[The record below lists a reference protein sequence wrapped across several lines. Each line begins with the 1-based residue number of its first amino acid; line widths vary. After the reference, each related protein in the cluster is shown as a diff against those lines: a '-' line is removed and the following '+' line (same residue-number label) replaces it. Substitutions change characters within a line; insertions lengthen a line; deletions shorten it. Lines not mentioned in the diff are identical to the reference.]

1 MQRQGILVGRGRW
14 PRWGRVPVLL
24 AGLLALP
31 AQAEDLLAIFSQAR
45 EADPVYRAAAA
56 ERLATLE
63 ARPQARALLLPS
75 LNISASYNEV
85 NEDLTVTAFGS
96 PGARSYPVT
105 RYTLNLNQAIYH
117 HDYFAQLR
125 QAEAQV
131 AQAEIRFRDAMQDL
145 VLRTASAYFD
155 VLAAKDDLVF
165 AVAEKKAIGEQL
177 HQTRQRFNVGLTAI
191 TDVHEAQARYDQA
204 VAREIAARNA
214 LEVAQEVL
222 RELTG
227 SLPEE
232 LAVLSPGAPLLNP
245 EPDDIEAWETRALE
259 QNLGLLSAFKDMD
272 IALAEVSRQRAG
284 HLPSLDLV
292 ASWGYSDTG
301 GIFFREATETRI
313 GLQLNI
319 PLYAGGGVSSA
330 LRQALHRHEAARQR
344 LEAARRNTVRE
355 VRSAFL
361 SVLSGISQVKALK
374 QARASSQTALEATRA
389 GFEVGTRTAVDV
401 LNSQRELY
409 LAERNY
415 ARARYDYLLA
425 TLRLKQAAGILAEA
439 DIAQING
446 WLE

>member
-1 MQRQGILVGRGRW
+1 MTVKRMIHAMARW
-14 PRWGRVPVLL
+14 PWLVL
-24 AGLLALP
+24 GLLLTTQVQ
-31 AQAEDLLAIFSQAR
+31 AQDLLGIFRQAR

-63 ARPQARALLLPS
+63 ARPQARALLLPNLS
-75 LNISASYNEV
+75 ISASYTDIR
-85 NEDLTVTAFGS
+85 EDLSVTAFGT
-96 PGARSYPVT
+96 PGVQTYDST
-105 RYTLNLNQAIYH
+105 RYSLNLNQAIYH

-145 VLRTASAYFD
+145 LLRTATAYFD
-155 VLAAKDDLVF
+155 VLAANDSLAF
-165 AVAEKKAIGEQL
+165 AESEKTAIGEQL

-227 SLPEE
+227 QLPAE
-232 LAVLSPGAPLLNP
+232 LSTLKAGAPLVNP
-245 EPDDIEAWETRALE
+245 EPDDIDAWVTRALE
-259 QNLGLLSAFKDMD
+259 QNMTLLAAFKDMD
-272 IALAEVSRQRAG
+272 ITLAEISRQRAG
-284 HLPSLDLV
+284 HLPSLDFV
-292 ASWGYSDTG
+292 ASYAYSDNG

-330 LRQALHRHEAARQR
+330 LRQALHRHEAARER
-344 LEAARRNTVRE
+344 LEGVRRATVRQ
-355 VRSAFL
+355 VRNAFL
-361 SVLSGISQVKALK
+361 SVIAGISQVKALK
-374 QARASSQTALEATRA
+374 QARASSETALAATRA

-415 ARARYDYLLA
+415 SRARYDYLLD
-425 TLRLKQAAGILAEA
+425 TLRLKQAAGILSEA